1 MVDTYWKPTFVR
13 LAKLVLTESPA
24 HLKKE
29 FDPAAG
35 IALIKL

>member
-1 MVDTYWKPTFVR
+1 LQAQVRPTCEV
-13 LAKLVLTESPA
+13 VLTESPV

-29 FDPAAG
+29 FDPAAR

>member
-1 MVDTYWKPTFVR
+1 VNRIDNDHRSVIFCEKNPW
-13 LAKLVLTESPA
+13 
-24 HLKKE
+24 KE

>member
-1 MVDTYWKPTFVR
+1 LVNSAVEV
-13 LAKLVLTESPA
+13 VLTESPA